1 MLNVFDDNCV
11 IENDYTYILHIL
23 IFLHTRAT
31 WPLTLRQYDQAGVED
46 VGNVGHRGQ
55 EGVRHKMEYGA
66 DIFLKSGYIHIT
78 GEVKGLYGIG
88 VRYTGGYRYNQRIKA
103 IKMDRL

>member
-31 WPLTLRQYDQAGVED
+31 WPLTLRQYDQVED
-46 VGNVGHRGQ
+46 VGNVGHRG
-55 EGVRHKMEYGA
+55 H
-66 DIFLKSGYIHIT
+66 
-78 GEVKGLYGIG
+78 
-88 VRYTGGYRYNQRIKA
+88 
-103 IKMDRL
+103 

>member
-46 VGNVGHRGQ
+46 VGNVGHRGH
-55 EGVRHKMEYGA
+55 EGVESQTQ
-66 DIFLKSGYIHIT
+66 D
-78 GEVKGLYGIG
+78 
-88 VRYTGGYRYNQRIKA
+88 
-103 IKMDRL
+103 